1 MSSSSRAKSLTNG
14 PVEFLRRPRLN
25 KTALIVSWTVDTAG
39 LSESVT
45 SYLNRK
51 LSAQPFCRIDPGE
64 FYQLE
69 GVNIRDAVVQFP
81 EATFYVGPKKNVV
94 VFRSAPPRFDWYR
107 FLNLALDVASDYCHV
122 SELYAIGGMVS
133 LVPHAAPRE
142 LLGNFST
149 PEMRESMSSQNM
161 SVNWNYETPAGQR
174 PTLNS
179 FLLWAAKNRGIPAA
193 TLWVPVPFY
202 LAASGDPMAQLR
214 VLEFFNR
221 KFDLCLSF
229 DDLDEEVRRQNRA
242 ITRARKESPEID
254 GYISK
259 IERGETLSDEDSQKL
274 VSLIEKELIS
284 RR

>member
-1 MSSSSRAKSLTNG
+1 MSSSSRAKSLTSG

-51 LSAQPFCRIDPGE
+51 LAAQPFCRIDPGD
-64 FYQLE
+64 FFQLE

-81 EATFYVGPKKNVV
+81 EATFYAAPKRNVV

-107 FLNLALDVASDYCHV
+107 FLNLALDVASDYCHA
-122 SELYAIGGMVS
+122 SEIYAVGGMVS
-133 LVPHAAPRE
+133 LVPHSAPRE

-149 PEMRESMSSQNM
+149 SEMRESLSSQNM
-161 SVNWNYETPAGQR
+161 SVSWNYETPPGQR

-202 LAASGDPMAQLR
+202 LAAAGDPRAQLR

-221 KFDLCLSF
+221 KLDLCLNF
-229 DDLDEEVRRQNRA
+229 DDLDEEVRRQNRT
-242 ITRARKESPEID
+242 ITRARKESSEID
-254 GYISK
+254 DYISK
-259 IERGETLSDEDSQKL
+259 IERGETLSDEESQKL
-274 VSLIEKELIS
+274 VSMIGKELTLK
-284 RR
+284 R